1 MSTNNDDGQ
10 RTTNIRQSID
20 TSKLASWMVNQQS
33 LTNLFFCNTNINND
47 SIDTLTKQLRE
58 RLTIRQFGFGQSNP
72 TYLLTISKG
81 NTTQN
86 TVQLVLRRKP
96 NKVAHPTS
104 HALHREYRV
113 LESLTRYN
121 TQLKRQQQH
130 DSFDRSVPVP
140 YPYAY
145 CKDESILGA
154 EFYIMEYIKGR
165 IFVDPRMPGIGS
177 KDERKQAYEDAI
189 RVLSNIHNVPWW
201 SIGLDK
207 HGGRRSNTPDK
218 KRLATL
224 NDNPTYVERQL
235 QRLLQ
240 VTSRQSKLMA
250 ESSSSNSSDKS
261 DDEMKK
267 VETSIKVMA
276 NKLYKYSASCQNP
289 FGLLHGDYKIDNLI
303 FHPTKPKVLA
313 VIDWELSTMGD
324 GNCDIANLSMMYFM
338 PSIEKGWG
346 VAGLGSNVNLENT
359 GIPTRDE
366 VISTYCKYSQWH
378 YATMKQKVLWPPI
391 SPTPTLAIKP
401 ANYEETK
408 AWSGYY
414 LSFLFFKNCVIVHG
428 VAQRAKSGVAS
439 SAMANKVA
447 KLLPEMVRLTFQ
459 IWKSYP
465 PPDIRASRA
474 SKL

>member
-1 MSTNNDDGQ
+1 MTMSTNNDGQ
-10 RTTNIRQSID
+10 RTTNIRQAID
-20 TSKLASWMVNQQS
+20 TTKLASWMVNQQS
-33 LTNLFFCNTNINND
+33 LTNLFLNATND
-47 SIDTLTKQLRE
+47 SKIDTPLTKQLQE
-58 RLTIRQFGFGQSNP
+58 RLSIRQFGFGQSNP
-72 TYLLTISKG
+72 TYLLTIRKEG
-81 NTTQN
+81 DKE

-96 NKVAHPTS
+96 SKVAHPTS

-121 TQLKRQQQH
+121 TQKQKQSPQQH

-165 IFVDPRMPGIGS
+165 IFVDPRMPGSS
-177 KDERKQAYEDAI
+177 KEERKEAYEDAI

-201 SIGLDK
+201 SIGLAK
-207 HGGRRSNTPDK
+207 HGGRRSMSTDK
-218 KRLATL
+218 KRLTTV

-250 ESSSSNSSDKS
+250 ESSSKSSDNS
-261 DDEMKK
+261 YDEMKK
-267 VETSIKVMA
+267 VEDSIKEMA
-276 NKLYKYSASCQNP
+276 NKLYNHSSSCPNP

-303 FHPTKPKVLA
+303 FHPMKPKVLA

-346 VAGLGSNVNLENT
+346 VAGLGSDMDLENT

-366 VISTYCKYSQWH
+366 IISTYCKYSQWH
-378 YATMKQKVLWPPI
+378 YETMKQKV
-391 SPTPTLAIKP
+391 SPSLAIKP

-447 KLLPEMVRLTFQ
+447 KLLPEMVRLTFH
-459 IWKSYP
+459 IWKTYP
-465 PPDIRASRA
+465 PPDIRTARA